1 MEEIKDF
8 LRSRRAESPAD
19 IFEGKALWGQFIV
32 RFRFGDVAS
41 YLAEHG
47 LIMQRS
53 EVAQA
58 LEDMGARRMGN
69 TVIAKKQVRPW
80 AVTVEAINAD

>member
-1 MEEIKDF
+1 MKEIRDF
-8 LRSRRAESPAD
+8 LKTRSAETPAD

-41 YLAEHG
+41 YLAERG
-47 LIMQRS
+47 LIMRRS

-58 LEDMGARRMGN
+58 LEKMGARRMGN

>member
-1 MEEIKDF
+1 MKEIKDV
-8 LRSRRAESPAD
+8 LKTRRAETPAD
-19 IFEGKALWGQFIV
+19 IFEGKALWEQFIV

-47 LIMQRS
+47 LIMRQS
-53 EVAQA
+53 EVAKA
-58 LEDMGARRMGN
+58 LEEMGARRMGN
-69 TVIAKKQVRPW
+69 TVIATKQIRPW